1 MGCYFQSVIHS
12 VYIWKYYITDLDMI
26 AFEQDDVD
34 RFINS
39 TSKYVNL
46 PKIDG
51 ESLTYQFFKD
61 KSKRKLVTKTFTDP
75 ITNQQKVPTT
85 RVEYNVIDPNQTDQ
99 GEKLLDVPK
108 SLAQT
113 IEANVE
119 KDHYLLEITRHG
131 LGTNTRYTVI
141 AA

>member
-1 MGCYFQSVIHS
+1 MLENNVLDINNNSDIHNTS
-12 VYIWKYYITDLDMI
+12 STNS
-26 AFEQDDVD
+26 EQDEVD
-34 RFINS
+34 KFINS

-46 PKIDG
+46 PKRDG
-51 ESLTYQFFKD
+51 ESYIYQFAKD
-61 KSKRKLVTKTFTDP
+61 KTKRKLVTKTFTDP
-75 ITNQQKVPTT
+75 ITHQTKAPQI

-108 SLAQT
+108 TLAQT

-119 KDHYLLEITRHG
+119 KNHCLLEITRHG

>member
-1 MGCYFQSVIHS
+1 MLENNISNTNNNNIQDTSS
-12 VYIWKYYITDLDMI
+12 ITS
-26 AFEQDDVD
+26 EQDEVD
-34 RFINS
+34 KFINS

-46 PKIDG
+46 PKRDG
-51 ESLTYQFFKD
+51 ESSIYQFSKD
-61 KSKRKLVTKTFTDP
+61 KTKRKLVTKTFTDP
-75 ITNQQKVPTT
+75 ITHQPKTPQT
-85 RVEYNVIDPNQTDQ
+85 RIEYNVIDPNQTDQ

-108 SLAQT
+108 TLAQA

-119 KDHYLLEITRHG
+119 KDHCLLEITRHG

>member
-1 MGCYFQSVIHS
+1 MG
-12 VYIWKYYITDLDMI
+12 MI
-26 AFEQDDVD
+26 ASEQDDVD

-46 PKIDG
+46 PKMDG

-61 KSKRKLVTKTFTDP
+61 RSKRKLVTKTFTDP
-75 ITNQQKVPTT
+75 LTNQQKPQT
-85 RVEYNVIDPNQTDQ
+85 RVEYNVMDPNQTDQ

-108 SLAQT
+108 TVAQA

-119 KDHYLLEITRHG
+119 KDHCLLEITRHG

>member
-1 MGCYFQSVIHS
+1 MMAS
-12 VYIWKYYITDLDMI
+12 
-26 AFEQDDVD
+26 EQDDVD
-34 RFINS
+34 KFINS

-46 PKIDG
+46 PKRDG
-51 ESLTYQFFKD
+51 ESLRYQFFKD
-61 KSKRKLVTKTFTDP
+61 KSKRKLVTKAFTDP
-75 ITNQQKVPTT
+75 ITNQQKAPQI
-85 RVEYNVIDPNQTDQ
+85 RVEYMVIDPNQTDQ

-108 SLAQT
+108 TLAQT

-119 KDHYLLEITRHG
+119 KDHCLLEITRHG

>member
-1 MGCYFQSVIHS
+1 MFENNISDKIITTY
-12 VYIWKYYITDLDMI
+12 KTDLDKD
-26 AFEQDDVD
+26 EVD
-34 RFINS
+34 KFINS

-46 PKIDG
+46 PKRDG
-51 ESLTYQFFKD
+51 ESSTYQFFND
-61 KSKRKLVTKTFTDP
+61 KTKRKLVSKTFTDP
-75 ITNQQKVPTT
+75 ITHQTKAPQI

-108 SLAQT
+108 TLAQM
-113 IEANVE
+113 IEANIE
-119 KDHYLLEITRHG
+119 KDHCLLEITRHG

>member
-1 MGCYFQSVIHS
+1 MGCYFQPVIHS
-12 VYIWKYYITDLDMI
+12 VYIWKYFITDMDMI
-26 AFEQDDVD
+26 ASEQDDVG

-46 PKIDG
+46 PKMDG

-61 KSKRKLVTKTFTDP
+61 RTKRKLVTKTFTDP
-75 ITNQQKVPTT
+75 LTNQQKPQT
-85 RVEYNVIDPNQTDQ
+85 RVEYNVIDPNHIDQ

-108 SLAQT
+108 TVAQG

-119 KDHYLLEITRHG
+119 KDHCLLEITRHG

>member
-1 MGCYFQSVIHS
+1 MPENNNSNMSSNNIH
-12 VYIWKYYITDLDMI
+12 D

-34 RFINS
+34 KFINL

-46 PKIDG
+46 PKRDG
-51 ESLTYQFFKD
+51 ESLVYQFFKD
-61 KSKRKLVTKTFTDP
+61 KTKRKLVTKTFTDP
-75 ITNQQKVPTT
+75 ITHQPKEPQTK
-85 RVEYNVIDPNQTDQ
+85 VEYNVIDPNQPDQ

-108 SLAQT
+108 TVAQM
-113 IEANVE
+113 IEVNVE
-119 KDHYLLEITRHG
+119 KDHCLLEITKHG

>member
-1 MGCYFQSVIHS
+1 MLENNIS
-12 VYIWKYYITDLDMI
+12 DMNSNNNI
-26 AFEQDDVD
+26 QDTSTLSTSEQDEVD
-34 RFINS
+34 KFINS

-46 PKIDG
+46 PKRDG
-51 ESLTYQFFKD
+51 ESSIYQFSKD
-61 KSKRKLVTKTFTDP
+61 KTKRKLVTKTFTDP
-75 ITNQQKVPTT
+75 ITHQPKTPQT
-85 RVEYNVIDPNQTDQ
+85 RVEYNVIDPNQSDQ

-108 SLAQT
+108 TLAQT

-119 KDHYLLEITRHG
+119 KNHCLLEITRHG

>member
-1 MGCYFQSVIHS
+1 
-12 VYIWKYYITDLDMI
+12 MI

-39 TSKYVNL
+39 TSKYMNL

-75 ITNQQKVPTT
+75 LTDQQKPQTKI
-85 RVEYNVIDPNQTDQ
+85 EYNVIDPHHTDQ
-99 GEKLLDVPK
+99 GKKLLDVPK
-108 SLAQT
+108 TVAQG
-113 IEANVE
+113 IEANVD